1 MSGSLTGFVKT
12 DGMYYQKLNENEMDL
27 EIIDE
32 DLDDEDNE

>member
-12 DGMYYQKLNENEMDL
+12 DGMYYQKINESEMEL
-27 EIIDE
+27 QVTDE